1 MKTEHMNDLPY
12 QNDLPQEVGRW
23 VATCIRCYLQFIN
36 TLTDSISYDD
46 TDLYPNVRVILKLLL
61 TLPVSSCACG
71 WSFTALRRLKT
82 WCVEQYW
89 LKIACVCCR
98 CFTSTVLIATVGHV
112 NPEAV
117 LKRWDSSGNRKIH
130 LAFTE

>member
-23 VATCIRCYLQFIN
+23 VATCIRCYLEFIN

-82 WCVEQYW
+82 WCVEQY
-89 LKIACVCCR
+89 
-98 CFTSTVLIATVGHV
+98 
-112 NPEAV
+112 
-117 LKRWDSSGNRKIH
+117 
-130 LAFTE
+130 